1 MQILKNIVPE
11 LSKKLDIETF
21 VDSWIE
27 KIIIIFILILFTFIF
42 ERLIKFFLFR
52 KIHSIVT
59 KTKNTW
65 DDYLFKKKLIHH
77 LINFFPLVF
86 IYIGL
91 TFVFINFAIILD
103 LLHKAFISYLI
114 IKVTRILQI
123 LLTTFNEIYESKS
136 ISRQRPIKGYL
147 QSLTIFIYF
156 VSIVLILS
164 ILFNKDPSYFLTSLG
179 ALTAILL
186 IVFKDSI
193 LGFVASVQ
201 MTVNNMVNIGD
212 WIEFPKYGADGDV
225 IDVTLTTVKV
235 QNWDK
240 TISFIPP
247 YAFVADSF
255 RNWRSMFE
263 SGGRRIKRSIYL
275 DVHSVRFLDQKG
287 FNRLKKI
294 DILQDYLTKKKQE
307 IDSANQ
313 RQETKTLK
321 NKEINSQR
329 KITNIG
335 TFRAYLK
342 LYLKQHPLIN
352 DKMTFLVRQLQ
363 ATEKGLPLEIY
374 VFCNNTEWTHY
385 EAIQADIFDHIFAV
399 LPIFNLRIFQDLS
412 SLS

>member
-1 MQILKNIVPE
+1 M
-11 LSKKLDIETF
+11 
-21 VDSWIE
+21 
-27 KIIIIFILILFTFIF
+27 
-42 ERLIKFFLFR
+42 IKF
-52 KIHSIVT
+52 
-59 KTKNTW
+59 
-65 DDYLFKKKLIHH
+65 
-77 LINFFPLVF
+77 
-86 IYIGL
+86 
-91 TFVFINFAIILD
+91 A
-103 LLHKAFISYLI
+103 
-114 IKVTRILQI
+114 RILQI
-123 LLTTFNEIYESKS
+123 LFITINEIYESKG
-136 ISRQRPIKGYL
+136 ISKQRPIKGYL

-164 ILFNKDPSYFLTSLG
+164 VIFNKDPSYFLTSLG

-186 IVFKDSI
+186 VVFKDSI

-225 IDVTLTTVKV
+225 IDITLTTVKI

-255 RNWRSMFE
+255 RNWRAMFE
-263 SGGRRIKRSIYL
+263 SGGRRIKRAIYL
-275 DVHSVRFLDQKG
+275 DVRSVCFLDQKR
-287 FNRLKKI
+287 FNQLKKI
-294 DILQDYLTKKKQE
+294 DILQDYLIKKKRE

-313 RQETKTLK
+313 RQKTKTLK

-335 TFRAYLK
+335 TFRTYLE

-399 LPIFNLRIFQDLS
+399 LPIFDLRIFQDLS